1 MASTVAPLVV
11 GWHAVDIGDPPFSPL
26 YDTPPVVRD
35 TDQAAAHRQ
44 WRSRVEADQ
53 RRIAAAH
60 GRQPVWYPVPVLGG
74 GGVFPVCGGTSAMWG
89 RLAASVALLSAR
101 AGVSRIRLANLTQAS
116 VFDDLHR
123 LVLAGAPARLRRDV
137 VSAGGSTLDLFGN
150 TPLDVLA
157 GLVVDV
163 VRTSAD
169 AQGRRTA
176 THDKRALIDIGKRLK
191 APVDLPRLQ
200 DAVAIALGDH
210 SPGRGATLSAQ
221 ERRGLEDHHDY
232 VVARRPQDQARLSD
246 LAHDLDELSGYRH
259 DPAHQPLRVGRAG
272 PAVRTLEAEP
282 GGGTQDYELAR
293 ELLGR
298 AMARAFAMPSAGAE
312 LLLVVGADLLS
323 REVLDFM
330 TASAAM
336 SGKNLVLVFCKI
348 TEPAER
354 VLGSGGSGCAAFLRL
369 PNHNDAKVAAE
380 YIGREFTFVVNGF
393 SIADGDTEQWNSSR
407 ARSTGTSRGR
417 TTTATG
423 SSGVAGKTLNFGH
436 NFGTTVTESFSS
448 NDTHTTS
455 TGGSR
460 QRTHT
465 TTVGRT
471 HDYVLQPET
480 FQRLDDDLMLVV
492 DHRTAVL
499 VNCDPAIL
507 GSPRVSPTPLGP

>member
-11 GWHAVDIGDPPFSPL
+11 GWHAVDLGDPPFSPL
-26 YDTPPVVRD
+26 YDTPPVVPD
-35 TDQAAAHRQ
+35 ADQATAHRQ
-44 WRSRVEADQ
+44 WRARVEADQ
-53 RRIAAAH
+53 RRVAAAH
-60 GRQPVWYPVPVLGG
+60 VRQPVWYPVSVLDD
-74 GGVFPVCGGTSAMWG
+74 GGVLPICGGTARTWE
-89 RLAASVALLSAR
+89 RLTASVALLSAR
-101 AGVSRIRLANLTQAS
+101 AGVSRIRLVNLTQAS
-116 VFDDLHR
+116 VFDELR
-123 LVLAGAPARLRRDV
+123 GLVRGGVPARLRSDV
-137 VSAGGSTLDLFGN
+137 VSAAGSTVDLFGN

-176 THDKRALIDIGKRLK
+176 THDKRALIDIGRRLRT
-191 APVDLPRLQ
+191 PVDLPRLQ

-210 SPGRGATLSAQ
+210 SPGRGATLSAH
-221 ERRGLEDHHDY
+221 ERRELEDHHDY
-232 VVARRPQDQARLSD
+232 VVAQRPQDQARLSD

-259 DPAHQPLRVGRAG
+259 TAARQPLRVGRAG
-272 PAVRTLEAEP
+272 PAIRTLEAEP

-293 ELLGR
+293 ELLSR
-298 AMARAFAMPSAGAE
+298 AAARAFATPAAGAE
-312 LLLVVGADLLS
+312 LLLVVGADLLA

-330 TASAAM
+330 TASAALP
-336 SGKNLVLVFCKI
+336 GKRLVLVFGRI

-354 VLGSGGSGCAAFLRL
+354 VLGTGGSNCAAFLRL

-380 YIGREFTFVVNGF
+380 YLGREFTFVVNGF
-393 SIADGDTEQWNSSR
+393 SIAEGDTEQWTESH

-423 SSGVAGKTLNFGH
+423 SSGIAGKTLNFGH
-436 NFGTTVTESFSS
+436 NFGTTVTDSFSI
-448 NDTHTTS
+448 NDSHTTS

-460 QRTHT
+460 QLTRTT
-465 TTVGRT
+465 SFGRT

-507 GSPRVSPTPLGP
+507 GSSQVSPTPLGP